1 MRASG
6 TRQNS
11 TAPAT
16 GGAAHKSTIHCQ
28 RAAPHTASRPVVA
41 STTKI
46 CPQAKNECS
55 MLMLRALRSSGMG
68 SASKMG
74 LSSSSCRPPAAAN
87 RNMPAQKP
95 AKGLRGNSRGA
106 AANRPSPAAL
116 TRGAAT
122 ANGRKPYFST
132 GFENRTSDATCVMKF
147 SETRM
152 PKSVK
157 LRPYRPRSG
166 TYRMAKQLPTA

>member
-1 MRASG
+1 M
-6 TRQNS
+6 
-11 TAPAT
+11 
-16 GGAAHKSTIHCQ
+16 
-28 RAAPHTASRPVVA
+28 
-41 STTKI
+41 
-46 CPQAKNECS
+46 
-55 MLMLRALRSSGMG
+55 
-68 SASKMG
+68 
-74 LSSSSCRPPAAAN
+74 
-87 RNMPAQKP
+87 
-95 AKGLRGNSRGA
+95 GA

-157 LRPYRPRSG
+157 LRPCYSAAAHTEWQSSCPQPEKFAKQQAHSVERYRASITNALRFCCWMVFCLFRAAGKGQGPSCGAGRCARAHLAGRPRGWPYSRAFRAVRRRRAQAYG
-166 TYRMAKQLPTA
+166 QRRSRRGIF